1 MGILGYLL
9 LAVLLFAFF
18 SGTEVAFTS
27 MDKVRFEVGKRTWL
41 SHRIISYF
49 LHHPGSFVSTMI
61 VGGTLALVVYG
72 ILSAVWVTGVLPAG
86 IVVNPFFLLLT
97 QVLVAALFILLAGE
111 FLPRNLSKLNSNRWL
126 RIFSLPLLL
135 CHWLLWPLAWL
146 LTTLSRLSLRVF
158 GIRVDREGR
167 DKAFSKVDLDAYV
180 QKGLEEVDDGQELDA
195 EVRIFQNALDFSN
208 VKIRDCIVP
217 RTEVV
222 AVEVTASLGELQSQF
237 VESGLSKI
245 IVYEDTIDN
254 VIGYIHS
261 SEMFRNP
268 TDWRLCVKPVPIVP
282 ETMPAHK
289 LMKLFMQQK
298 KTIAVVV
305 DEFGGMTGIVTLEDL
320 VEEIFGDIEDEHD
333 NVSYVCK
340 QVGEHEYVL
349 SARLEIEK
357 VNEALGLD
365 LPESDDYMTVGGL
378 ILNCYQNFPK
388 LHEVVDIGRYR
399 FKILRVTATKIELVR
414 LKVME

>member
-1 MGILGYLL
+1 
-9 LAVLLFAFF
+9 
-18 SGTEVAFTS
+18 

-72 ILSAVWVTGVLPAG
+72 ILSAVWVTAVLPAG

-126 RIFSLPLLL
+126 RISSLLLLL

-222 AVEVTASLGELQSQF
+222 AVEVTASLDELQSQF